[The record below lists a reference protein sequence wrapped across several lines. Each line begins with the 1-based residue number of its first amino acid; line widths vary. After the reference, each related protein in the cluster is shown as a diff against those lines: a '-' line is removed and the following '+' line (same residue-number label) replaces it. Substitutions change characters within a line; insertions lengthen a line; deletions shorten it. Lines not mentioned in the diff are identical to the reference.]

1 MHIPTLI
8 TALSAASMAAATPF
22 KMSSTPGRREE
33 RVAYPHLARHIQA
46 SHSNHFPR
54 KIVKPFEGVK
64 PRRRD
69 ALTNP
74 FDGRKLT
81 VNPSYATKLEDVYD
95 SFIEEGDQ
103 ENAAKTQ
110 AIQEIGTFFWVSQ
123 IDSLPDIDDAI
134 AVARSA
140 KESTGEDQIVGLV
153 VYNLP
158 DRDCSGGESS
168 GELESDKN
176 GLERYKTEYI
186 TPYAEKLA
194 AASDL
199 TFALVVEPDAIGNIV
214 TNTAVPF
221 CAQAAPVYEEGISYA
236 IANLQLPNVHL
247 YLDASHGGWLGW
259 DDVLEPGMFSVLI
272 TIRSHSLTVL

>member
-1 MHIPTLI
+1 MHAPTLI
-8 TALSAASMAAATPF
+8 AALSAATMATATPF
-22 KMSSTPGRREE
+22 KMPIAREQGGSDA
-33 RVAYPHLARHIQA
+33 RLAREIQDA
-46 SHSNHFPR
+46 FPR
-54 KIVKPFEGVK
+54 KVIRSSEGVK
-64 PRRRD
+64 PRPR
-69 ALTNP
+69 AAAAANP

-81 VNPSYATKLEDVYD
+81 VNPSYATKLESVHD
-95 SFIEEGDQ
+95 SFIEKGDE
-103 ENAAKTQ
+103 ENAAKVQT
-110 AIQEIGTFFWVSQ
+110 IQGLGTFFWVSQ
-123 IDSLPDIDDAI
+123 IASLPDIDDAI
-134 AVARSA
+134 AAARSA

-176 GLERYKTEYI
+176 GLERYKAEYI

-214 TNTAVPF
+214 TNSAVPF
-221 CAQAAPVYEEGISYA
+221 CAQAVPVYEEGISYA
-236 IANLQLPNVHL
+236 IASLQLPNVHL

-259 DDVLEPGMFSVLI
+259 DDDLEPGMFPFA
-272 TIRSHSLTVL
+272 